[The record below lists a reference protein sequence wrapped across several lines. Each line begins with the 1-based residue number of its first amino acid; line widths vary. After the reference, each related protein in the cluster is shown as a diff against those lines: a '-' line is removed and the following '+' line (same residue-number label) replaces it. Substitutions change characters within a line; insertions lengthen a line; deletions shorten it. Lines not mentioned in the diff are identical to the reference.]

1 MSGELLRK
9 YAGGKAAEVDND
21 APDETE
27 SLVDLQAFGLL
38 RGIRDRA
45 IMLEL
50 RHKDGSIDGFPYAWL
65 SRASF
70 DPSEGITLRFG
81 SETVKITGRN
91 LNAEVRPNVR
101 LFDAIV
107 RHRVPYIQEADGPTM
122 LSSHRQA
129 IVVESITVKA

>member
-1 MSGELLRK
+1 MSGDLLRK
-9 YAGGKAAEVDND
+9 YGGGKHAEADTHVTDEIGDVD
-21 APDETE
+21 
-27 SLVDLQAFGLL
+27 DLQAFGLM

-65 SRASF
+65 GRASF
-70 DPSEGITLRFG
+70 DPSDGITLRFG
-81 SETVKITGRN
+81 GDTIKIRGRN

-107 RHRVPYIQEADGPTM
+107 RQRVSFIQEADGPTM
-122 LSSHRQA
+122 LSAPRQA
-129 IVVESITVKA
+129 LVVESITVKA